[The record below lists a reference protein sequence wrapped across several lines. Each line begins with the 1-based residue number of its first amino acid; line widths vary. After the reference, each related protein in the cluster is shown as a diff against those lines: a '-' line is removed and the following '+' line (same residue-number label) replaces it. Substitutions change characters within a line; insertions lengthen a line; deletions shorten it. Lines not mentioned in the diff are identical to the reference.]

1 MVSLLGNFSYEFPKP
16 VELGTVM
23 KDFLDDKVDEKYYLS
38 ERGGG
43 TLPTQKDW
51 TRSTRKSTILD
62 VKYIG
67 IEDEP
72 RVYSNIIPTLSAR
85 DYKDPLRVAEPIG
98 EDMRI
103 RKLTPK
109 EYWRL
114 MGFTDEDFEKAQAVN
129 SDTQLY
135 KQAGNSIVVQVL
147 EAIFAQMLP

>member
-1 MVSLLGNFSYEFPKP
+1 MKNDKVKRLFNIYGYTGGNFAGNVYEKNA
-16 VELGTVM
+16 
-23 KDFLDDKVDEKYYLS
+23 LS
-38 ERGGG
+38 PTIINFSGGG
-43 TLPTQKDW
+43 NRQPL
-51 TRSTRKSTILD
+51 ILD

-85 DYKDPLRVAEPIG
+85 DYKDPLRVAEPAG

-109 EYWRL
+109 ECWRL
-114 MGFTDEDFEKAQAVN
+114 MGFTDEDFSRAQAVN